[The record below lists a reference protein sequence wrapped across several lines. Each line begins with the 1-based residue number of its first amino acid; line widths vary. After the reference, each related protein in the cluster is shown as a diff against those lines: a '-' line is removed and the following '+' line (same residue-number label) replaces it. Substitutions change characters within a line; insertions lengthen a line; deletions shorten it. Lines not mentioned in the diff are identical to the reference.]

1 VRATWVDPSAA
12 PGLAGA
18 IALSPVAAHL
28 QRYEDA
34 IHRDPRTDEQLLT
47 LCRDRFATLLG
58 ADNDATS
65 QVRQAHTDRERVV
78 LEFAEQW
85 LLDPSGMTDE
95 QCAALRSEL
104 GDEGAVAFTYG
115 IAVVEALLRTELALG
130 ALA

>member
-1 VRATWVDPSAA
+1 VTVTWVDPSAS

-18 IALSPVAAHL
+18 IALAPVAAAI

-34 IHRDPRTDEQLLT
+34 IHRDTQTDEKLLS
-47 LCRDRFATLLG
+47 LCRNRFATLLG
-58 ADNDATS
+58 ASSSSTS
-65 QVRQAHTDRERVV
+65 PETQARTDRERVV

-85 LLDPSGMTDE
+85 LLDPAGMTDE

-115 IAVVEALLRTELALG
+115 ISVVEALLRTELALG